1 MTGAP
6 GAMAD
11 ITSDTWG
18 SGSYSISISSSASS
32 ATCRLMATTLTTGC
46 PS

>member
-1 MTGAP
+1 MT
-6 GAMAD
+6 
-11 ITSDTWG
+11 SVTWG

-32 ATCRLMATTLTTGC
+32 ATCRLIAATLTTGW